1 MSGAASSAAAQTFL
15 TVQVGDERFALPA
28 SDVAE
33 VIRPPA
39 VTRVPLGP
47 SSLLGLANLRGAVM
61 PVVAL
66 HSLLGRASRPCA
78 TARVIVVD
86 RGAPVGLV
94 IDKVVSLEAGGAAST
109 DTTDMGAEGGPPAQ
123 PIDLDALLG
132 RDFGNFARPMQ
143 HRQSAAPLE
152 LQTPSAVVRD
162 EVALVCF
169 AVAAQD
175 FALPLTAVHE
185 IVAFPDE
192 VAIVPRT
199 DGVMLGVMALRGQLL
214 PLVSL
219 RGLLGLP
226 AGGQGS
232 ARSRVVVARV
242 GAGLVGLAIDG
253 MREILRVPASI
264 IDPVPAILTR
274 GNAEAQIQG
283 ICRLDGGQRLVS
295 VLSTDHLF
303 RDQTLIDRMMP
314 QSEARYDMDRDMDT
328 ADGRLGDDEQF
339 IVFRLGGEEY
349 GLPIGSVDEVV
360 RPPDTLTRLPKAPAF
375 IEGVM
380 NLRGRVVPVIDQR
393 RRFRLETRDERRR
406 ERIVVVRIDHMQA
419 GFVVDTVSEVLKI
432 PQNQLRPT
440 PDLAA
445 DGSQI
450 IDRVAN
456 IEVEGRM
463 ILLLNPRELLDRAEK
478 DLLAAM
484 TEDNPERATS

>member
-1 MSGAASSAAAQTFL
+1 MSGAAPSAAAQTFL

-66 HSLLGRASRPCA
+66 HSLLGCAGRPCA
-78 TARVIVVD
+78 TARVVVVD

-94 IDKVVSLEAGGAAST
+94 IDKVVSLEAGGAAPA
-109 DTTDMGAEGGPPAQ
+109 DTTGMGVEGGPRAQ

-132 RDFGNFARPMQ
+132 KDFGNFARPMQ

-152 LQTPSAVVRD
+152 LQAPSAVVRD

-169 AVAAQD
+169 AVAGQD
-175 FALPLTAVHE
+175 FALPLTAVHG
-185 IVAFPDE
+185 IVALPDE

-199 DGVMLGVMALRGQLL
+199 DGVMLGVMSLRGQLL

-232 ARSRVVVARV
+232 VRPRVVVARI

-283 ICRLDGGQRLVS
+283 ICRLDGGRRLVS

-314 QSEARYDMDRDMDT
+314 QSETRYDMDRDMDT
-328 ADGRLGDDEQF
+328 ADGHLSDDEQF

-360 RPPDTLTRLPKAPAF
+360 RLPDTLARLPKAPAF

-393 RRFRLETRDERRR
+393 RRFKFETRGERRR

-440 PDLAA
+440 PELAA

-484 TEDNPERATS
+484 TEDNPERAAS